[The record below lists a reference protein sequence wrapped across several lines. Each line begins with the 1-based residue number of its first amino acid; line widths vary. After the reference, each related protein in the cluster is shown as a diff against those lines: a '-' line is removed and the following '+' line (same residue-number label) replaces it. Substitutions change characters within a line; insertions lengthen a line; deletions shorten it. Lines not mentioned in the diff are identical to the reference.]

1 VVEARIQRADI
12 ADVLQNCFTAHMSKF
27 VTRLLPVE
35 AWEISQQPFAILRLE
50 KVLYLDVTE
59 GKRVL
64 KRALNFRSIPE
75 DLFVDHMAGLNN
87 AWQNKS
93 QPQNITIAEK

>member
-1 VVEARIQRADI
+1 
-12 ADVLQNCFTAHMSKF
+12 L
-27 VTRLLPVE
+27 
-35 AWEISQQPFAILRLE
+35 EISQQPFANLRLE

-75 DLFVDHMAGLNN
+75 DLFADHMAGLDSAGKTKVNPKYHN
-87 AWQNKS
+87 PREVVASRNQTTRSRRVGAPSLSSPFAGVEIWLKVNF
-93 QPQNITIAEK
+93 N